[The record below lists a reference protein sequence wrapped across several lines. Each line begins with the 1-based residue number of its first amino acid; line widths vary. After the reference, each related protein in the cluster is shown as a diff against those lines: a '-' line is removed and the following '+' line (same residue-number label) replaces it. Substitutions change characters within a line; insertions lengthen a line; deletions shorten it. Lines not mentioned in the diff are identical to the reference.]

1 MAEGVDTTGKLLV
14 ATPLIGDGNFE
25 RTVVLMLAHQ
35 EEGAAGVVL
44 NRPSGLLV
52 SDALPQWAPHLAP
65 PPTMFIGGPVSNE
78 SVVALAR
85 VRHDPDQGWWTP
97 VLGLV
102 GTLDL
107 EPTRQVAR
115 AVEESACSPARR
127 LVPASSRKNLIR
139 RWSWST
145 RPCRPPSRRP
155 RRPVAHRP
163 SPPTL
168 PHLLVHPLP
177 HPPQPQLTSPNPLR
191 LPARDT

>member
-1 MAEGVDTTGKLLV
+1 MDARADTTGKLLV

-35 EEGAAGVVL
+35 EEGSAGVVL

-52 SDALPQWAPHLAP
+52 SDALPQWAPHLSP

-85 VRHDPDQGWWTP
+85 VRQDPNEEWWTP

-107 EPTRQVAR
+107 EADVDEVVGAIDAIRLFAGYAGWSPGQLEDEIESGAWFVVDADPADPLTEEPGDLWPTVLARQ
-115 AVEESACSPARR
+115 
-127 LVPASSRKNLIR
+127 
-139 RWSWST
+139 
-145 RPCRPPSRRP
+145 
-155 RRPVAHRP
+155 P
-163 SPPTL
+163 SPISWFAQYPT
-168 PHLLVHPLP
+168 HPS
-177 HPPQPQLTSPNPLR
+177 HN
-191 LPARDT
+191 